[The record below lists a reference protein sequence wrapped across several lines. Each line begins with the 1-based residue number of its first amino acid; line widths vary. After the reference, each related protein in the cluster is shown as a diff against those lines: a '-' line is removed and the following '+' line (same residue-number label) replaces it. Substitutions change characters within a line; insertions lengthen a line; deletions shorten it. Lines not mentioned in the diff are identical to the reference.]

1 MRSAAA
7 REFEKLGAYVRGQ
20 PRRWD
25 GTHNWGETGVNS
37 KNIDKLVEEAWE
49 IERTSAQEAGALGFM
64 ARALT
69 IATMPHRKTTDL
81 YHERRNGAFSLVMM
95 SPPRVGL
102 PYGSMPR
109 LLVAWLTTEV
119 RRTRERTLVLGP
131 SLGGFM
137 RDLGITPSAGRWGTK
152 TTLRDQMR
160 RLFACSVHG
169 FWADDT
175 RDAGRNY
182 IIADAY
188 DLWWDPQRED
198 QAALWQ
204 STVTLGER
212 FHREIL
218 DHPVPVDLRVLR
230 ALKRS
235 PLAIDIYAWLTHRVS
250 YMRKDMRISWPGLQG
265 QFGSGYSKNAQGQRD
280 FRRAFRYELKKV
292 MLLYQEASVED
303 SSECLLVKPSRP
315 HILPAPAN
323 R

>member
-1 MRSAAA
+1 M
-7 REFEKLGAYVRGQ
+7 
-20 PRRWD
+20 
-25 GTHNWGETGVNS
+25 NS
-37 KNIDKLVEEAWE
+37 KDIDKLVEEAWE

-69 IATMPHRKTTDL
+69 MATMPHRKTTDI

-95 SPPRVGL
+95 SPPCVGL

-119 RRTRERTLVLGP
+119 QRTRERTIILGP

-152 TTLRDQMR
+152 TKLRDQMR

-188 DLWWDPQRED
+188 DLWWDPRRED

-218 DHPVPVDLRVLR
+218 DHPIPVDLRVLK

-235 PLAIDIYAWLTHRVS
+235 PLAIDIYTWLTHRVS
-250 YMRKDMRISWPGLQG
+250 YLREDSEIPWPVLQM
-265 QFGSGYSKNAQGQRD
+265 QFGSGYPMTQQGERD
-280 FRRAFRYELKKV
+280 FRKAFLEHLKKV
-292 MLLYQEASVED
+292 LLLYPDPNLDA
-303 SSECLLVKPSRP
+303 SSERLLLRPSRP
-315 HILPAPAN
+315 HILPKN
-323 R
+323 KI